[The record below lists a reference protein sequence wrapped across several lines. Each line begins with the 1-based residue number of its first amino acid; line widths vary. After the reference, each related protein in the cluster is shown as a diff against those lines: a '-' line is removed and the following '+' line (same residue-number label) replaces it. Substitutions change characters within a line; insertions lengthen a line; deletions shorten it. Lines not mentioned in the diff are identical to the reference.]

1 MLIKKEKLKK
11 IINEELNRIGDENT
25 EGHKAAADTIE
36 VFSSL
41 NESQKINFLE
51 KFFFHL
57 KENKNI

>member
-11 IINEELNRIGDENT
+11 MINEELGRIGDQDT
-25 EGHKAAADTIE
+25 EGHKAAVDTIQ
-36 VFSSL
+36 VFDSL